1 MLLCDNVAAAEGGEE
16 LNLLS
21 VVMKGDDY
29 DDENKI
35 RFNDAFE
42 MNRPYLKAS
51 SPYCTLL

>member
-1 MLLCDNVAAAEGGEE
+1 VAAAEGGEE